1 MNPSHRLLAR
11 PKALLLILALV
22 SALLVP
28 LLVRLDLR
36 GDLVDLLP
44 RSSTAAQTFGAYST
58 HLSAGQELI
67 ALVTCAEPERLTD
80 FAERYAAALRQH
92 PDVEQVTHR
101 IGGDSLRYLRDHLL
115 LLLSDSDL
123 DELQK
128 RLMPEALRRRASELR
143 GLLSAPGGSALAPL
157 LTADPL
163 ELVPLLSARLGSG
176 LQVDARSG
184 YLRTA
189 DGKALLIKIRPRF
202 KPLDWKRGE
211 KLVEDAGALARS
223 LGAELAL
230 TRFEDGSQPKVAFTG
245 SYAFPP
251 YFRHYLERDMTGST
265 LISVGAVLLLFALV
279 FRSLRILPW
288 VLVPLSLAGVWTAAV
303 AQLLYG
309 RINGVSMAF
318 ATILVAIGVDLPIQ
332 LYNRLCEEL
341 TRPLDPS
348 QTPAETPAAIVR
360 RITALLAGPSV
371 LATLGPA
378 AVFLCCGLSDF
389 RGLNQLGILAGLGL
403 LLNCVAMLTV
413 FPALLMVLP
422 LRLWFRPVAVGAPG
436 KDDKPPARRELLS
449 ALGSWLGR
457 NPRGVLIGAVLALA
471 VSVPLLPR
479 VGLVR
484 DLLSMD
490 LGQMPPALAQA
501 EIARRFGEQQRFL
514 VALLEDTDPERAL
527 YRGDQ
532 WQQAAESLR
541 RRGLLRGYEALS
553 TLAPSQ
559 TTQAAR
565 RERLAR
571 LDLPKAAGEL
581 RAALEEAGFDASAF
595 QGFLDLLKRGP
606 QSALR
611 AEDLAKTELGFLV
624 RSHVVDLPA
633 TATAPARRMVAVFLF
648 ATADATLPTTLA
660 GLQAVAAGPAGG
672 SLTGLPLLETQLREL
687 LARDL
692 VRITVASLI
701 AVALLLVVY
710 YRRLRPVLAVLLP
723 LSVAWALFGAA
734 LAVFRIP
741 LHLYN
746 LLAVPLC
753 IGYGIDD
760 HVFLLHRHLATPAAE
775 RSAGFTLRTTGRA
788 VVLTSLATMAGFL
801 GLLVAHFP
809 GLVQLGLCGGLAV
822 LLCLLAA
829 LFIMPPLL
837 ALWWP
842 SAPRPA
848 DPSAPMAAPA
858 DSPASSPSSPHQN
871 T

>member
-1 MNPSHRLLAR
+1 MNSIHRLLAR
-11 PKALLLILALV
+11 PRALLLVIAIV

-28 LLVRLDLR
+28 LLLRLDLR

-44 RSSTAAQTFGAYST
+44 RSSTAAQTFGTYST

-67 ALVTCAEPERLTD
+67 ALVTCAEPERLVD

-92 PDVEQVTHR
+92 PEVEQVTHR

-115 LLLSDSDL
+115 LLLNDSDL
-123 DELQK
+123 DELSR
-128 RLMPEALRRRASELR
+128 RLEPEALRRRASELR

-163 ELVPLLSARLGSG
+163 ELVPLLSSRLGSG

-202 KPLDWKRGE
+202 KPLDWQRGE
-211 KLVEDAGALARS
+211 QFVEDAGKLARS

-230 TRFEDGSQPKVAFTG
+230 THFEDGSQPKVAFTG

-279 FRSLRILPW
+279 FRTLRILPW
-288 VLVPLSLAGVWTAAV
+288 VLVPLLLAGVWTAAV

-332 LYNRLCEEL
+332 LYNRLCEEFA
-341 TRPLDPS
+341 RPREPG
-348 QTPAETPAAIVR
+348 ETPAAIVR
-360 RITALLAGPSV
+360 RITALLAGPSL

-378 AVFLCCGLSDF
+378 VVFLCCGLSDF
-389 RGLNQLGILAGLGL
+389 RGLNQLGVLAGLGL

-422 LRLWFRPVAVGAPG
+422 QGLWFRAAATRAHLPRPG
-436 KDDKPPARRELLS
+436 RRELL
-449 ALGSWLGR
+449 ATLGSWLGR
-457 NPRGVLIGAVLALA
+457 NPRAVLIGVVLSLA

-479 VGLVR
+479 IGLVR

-490 LGQMPPALAQA
+490 LGQMPPALVQA
-501 EIARRFGEQQRFL
+501 EISRRFGEQQRFL
-514 VALLEDTDPERAL
+514 VALIEDTDPERAL
-527 YRGDQ
+527 HRGDQ

-541 RRGLLRGYEALS
+541 NRGLLRGYEALS
-553 TLAPSQ
+553 TLAPSE

-565 RERLAR
+565 RERLGR
-571 LDLPKAAGEL
+571 LDLPQAAERL
-581 RAALEEAGFDASAF
+581 RAALEEAGFDSSAF
-595 QGFLDLLKRGP
+595 QGFLELLKRGP
-606 QSALR
+606 QSVLR
-611 AEDLAKTELGFLV
+611 TDDLAKTELGFLV
-624 RSHVVDLPA
+624 RSHVADLPA
-633 TATAPARRMVAVFLF
+633 TQTAPARRLVAVFLF

-660 GLQAVAAGPAGG
+660 ALQAIASGPAGG

-692 VRITVASLI
+692 VRITAASLF

-734 LAVFRIP
+734 LALFGIP

-760 HVFLLHRHLATPAAE
+760 HVFLLHRHIATPPSE
-775 RSAGFTLRTTGRA
+775 RSPGFTLRTTGRA

-809 GLVQLGLCGGLAV
+809 GLVQLGLCGALAV

-842 SAPRPA
+842 PQPRPA
-848 DPSAPMAAPA
+848 DPSAPM
-858 DSPASSPSSPHQN
+858 DSPAPSPSSPSQPGS
-871 T
+871 